1 MSFLQVNYDK
11 MAHPHKTKKTAP
23 SGALQST
30 QDDEDDSKD
39 MKKARDIYLVGI
51 IAGTITSMAF
61 LPQVIKSIK
70 EHSATHLTWITLC
83 MAILGQSM
91 WFTYGLLSKD
101 NVVRTFAMIS
111 LTMYLF
117 LVISKVTFP
126 LKDAKC
132 PPCGVPI
139 PNY

>member
-11 MAHPHKTKKTAP
+11 LAHAHKHKNKTAP

-30 QDDEDDSKD
+30 QDEDDPKD
-39 MKKARDIYLVGI
+39 IKKARNIYLVGI

-61 LPQVIKSIK
+61 LPQVIKSFK

-91 WFTYGLLSKD
+91 WFTYGILSKD
-101 NVVRTFAMIS
+101 NVVRTFAIIS

-117 LVISKVTFP
+117 LIISKVTLP

-132 PPCGVPI
+132 PPCALPM